1 MAARASWAWHDQGL
15 DRGGVRSAVVRR
27 DVDDEARRDGWGS
40 GEAVRRRAPRRR
52 ARDGLESE
60 LGDGEGEGLG
70 CPFIEED
77 RECKRRGGGNGGRR
91 PFPSHGINGE
101 RENGGRGEEAVEGSK
116 SRGGL
121 GHEAWAR
128 SARGSEQLGSVRRLG
143 LGASGPSGAVAARLL
158 AWSLGRWAA
167 SGGFLARAGHAGS
180 TGSRFGRAQGDMTWA
195 WGRVQGARGCSW
207 RLGSGSDARLG
218 RRPGGDRNRQR
229 GEREREK
236 GGGSCRRRRSGAR
249 SGRQGARSA
258 RGCWADLAGRLRFC
272 IFSFSFFFSNTI
284 SLLKNSEYI

>member
-1 MAARASWAWHDQGL
+1 MAARASWAWRDQGL

-101 RENGGRGEEAVEGSK
+101 REKHIYDGSLWS
-116 SRGGL
+116 SRSF
-121 GHEAWAR
+121 WN
-128 SARGSEQLGSVRRLG
+128 
-143 LGASGPSGAVAARLL
+143 PARL
-158 AWSLGRWAA
+158 
-167 SGGFLARAGHAGS
+167 
-180 TGSRFGRAQGDMTWA
+180 
-195 WGRVQGARGCSW
+195 RVG
-207 RLGSGSDARLG
+207 L
-218 RRPGGDRNRQR
+218 
-229 GEREREK
+229 E
-236 GGGSCRRRRSGAR
+236 
-249 SGRQGARSA
+249 
-258 RGCWADLAGRLRFC
+258 
-272 IFSFSFFFSNTI
+272 
-284 SLLKNSEYI
+284 LLEQS